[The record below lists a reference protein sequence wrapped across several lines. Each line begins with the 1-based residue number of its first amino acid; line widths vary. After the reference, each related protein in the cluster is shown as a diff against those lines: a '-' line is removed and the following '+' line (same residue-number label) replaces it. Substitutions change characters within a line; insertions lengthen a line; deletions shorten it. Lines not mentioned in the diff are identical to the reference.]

1 MISPRFALLTL
12 LASSS
17 LASAGAHGNHVRIRR
32 GGDDVTTTSTEVIY
46 VTITQTITTSGDYY
60 TTVLTPSI
68 TTTSTTTIEEATD
81 TPYPTETPY
90 TTETPYPTE
99 TPCPTDTT
107 TTIEDSYTVE
117 VPSNMTYPTVSGGY
131 TSTIRANQ
139 TTYATY
145 GPSVPTP
152 YGTEGAAG
160 TVKAGSAVALM
171 AFVGAVVAML

>member
-32 GGDDVTTTSTEVIY
+32 GDDVTTTSTEVIY

-60 TTVLTPSI
+60 PTVLTPSI

-90 TTETPYPTE
+90 TTDTPYPTE
-99 TPCPTDTT
+99 TPCPTDT